1 VASLGPTGRL
11 DNVSL
16 RTARGLPGPETRRTR
31 TSRKGCAAQ
40 LVGSCRRVPLPSADV
55 STHYFPRAAAHLK
68 AAGLARERL
77 HTSWS
82 GLPDESLFDTGI
94 TTYSDGDGVIV
105 AYAD

>member
-1 VASLGPTGRL
+1 
-11 DNVSL
+11 
-16 RTARGLPGPETRRTR
+16 
-31 TSRKGCAAQ
+31 
-40 LVGSCRRVPLPSADV
+40 VPLPSAKV

-82 GLPDESLFDTGI
+82 GLLDESLFDTGI